1 MRGDL
6 GDFLTDAA
14 RSSAEA
20 CLTLV
25 ANAGDWSRAELYGA
39 AAGLII
45 VIGAIGL
52 PWIEMAPDGAWRR
65 SPPA

>member
-1 MRGDL
+1 MGSRARFQVL
-6 GDFLTDAA
+6 LVIAA
-14 RSSAEA
+14 VAGA